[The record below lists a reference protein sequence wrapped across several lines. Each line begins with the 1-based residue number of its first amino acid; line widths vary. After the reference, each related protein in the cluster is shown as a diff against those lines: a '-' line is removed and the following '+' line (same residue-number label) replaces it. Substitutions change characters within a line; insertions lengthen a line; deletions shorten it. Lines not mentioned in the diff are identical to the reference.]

1 MFPVSFLFSLPDYQL
16 CCVRTLHYLFSYMV
30 QQHLVFP
37 SLDYFSLVPSPHLHE
52 GVFLQTE
59 NNNKYMYCDLPR
71 GFHIR
76 CGKQIPDTACPH
88 ADHHHLHALLTELVE
103 ECTTRYASLAKLFR
117 LLVQE
122 KGCMPLQTCLFCI
135 HRKETV
141 DALMKSLM
149 KPYPYLTRSS
159 IEMFYR
165 FPVRKGVDV
174 EKILQPHITSVHL
187 LFSQI
192 RNPSLRE
199 NLLEGIY
206 DAFQELQDEVE
217 IAVENNDDDQM
228 THCAKRFKNR
238 VLDTIDQCCP
248 LVQVRKVDFKRWLL
262 TLVYFSSL
270 QDTTPL
276 DNEDTLKLVKKAM
289 LLMHL
294 YFHTRVVLP
303 KNALFYVEN
312 DGPDAD
318 AHARQVNVSVDALN
332 KVHPALRGEYLC
344 T

>member
-1 MFPVSFLFSLPDYQL
+1 
-16 CCVRTLHYLFSYMV
+16 
-30 QQHLVFP
+30 
-37 SLDYFSLVPSPHLHE
+37 
-52 GVFLQTE
+52 
-59 NNNKYMYCDLPR
+59 
-71 GFHIR
+71 
-76 CGKQIPDTACPH
+76 
-88 ADHHHLHALLTELVE
+88 
-103 ECTTRYASLAKLFR
+103 
-117 LLVQE
+117 
-122 KGCMPLQTCLFCI
+122 
-135 HRKETV
+135 
-141 DALMKSLM
+141 
-149 KPYPYLTRSS
+149 
-159 IEMFYR
+159 MFYR

-192 RNPSLRE
+192 RNPNLRE

-206 DAFQELQDEVE
+206 EAFQELQDEVE

-238 VLDTIDQCCP
+238 VLDTIDRCCP

-289 LLMHL
+289 LLLHL
-294 YFHTRVVLP
+294 YFHTPVVLP

-318 AHARQVNVSVDALN
+318 AHARQVNVSVDFLN